1 MVFVGKKKKEEG
13 MFCRVLTCSGAAVL
27 MSVITPRKRVL
38 FFYSQDTLCTETSAK
53 QKPPNLKTEG
63 GKTFTSGQHKP
74 NLLNINTCKYTCP
87 YQSFRF

>member
-63 GKTFTSGQHKP
+63 GKLSH
-74 NLLNINTCKYTCP
+74 LVNINRIY
-87 YQSFRF
+87 